1 MRETKYI
8 CDLCGEKHDKPKGDD
23 PSKQTIYEFW
33 FGWDKELGK
42 NAYHVQVNMDSCHKH
57 ICHSC
62 VLRVIKT
69 APAGITL
76 P

>member
-8 CDLCGEKHDKPKGDD
+8 CDLCGEKHDKPKGTD
-23 PSKQTIYEFW
+23 PSKQAIYEYSW
-33 FGWDKELGK
+33 KWDEDEKK
-42 NAYHVQVNMDSCHKH
+42 NAYHVQIVYDTCHKH

-62 VLRVIKT
+62 VLRIIKT